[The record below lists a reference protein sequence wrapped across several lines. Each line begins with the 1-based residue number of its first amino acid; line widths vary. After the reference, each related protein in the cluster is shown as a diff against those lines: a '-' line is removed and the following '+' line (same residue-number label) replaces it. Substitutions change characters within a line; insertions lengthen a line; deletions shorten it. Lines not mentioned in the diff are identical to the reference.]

1 LGYFYKLN
9 LSTQLNI
16 EEGKKMGK
24 KEEIIAVIT
33 PALEV
38 LGFYLE
44 DVTITSAGRRSMLT
58 VIVDGDTHLSLD
70 QVTAATK
77 GISEIVEG
85 IQSLGQTPFT
95 LEVTSPGLDRPL
107 TKPRHWRKNI
117 DRLVKVIL
125 LDGSEV
131 KGRVK
136 DVSETFV
143 TIDEQVINFT
153 DIKRATLEIEFKQVG
168 K

>member
-1 LGYFYKLN
+1 
-9 LSTQLNI
+9 
-16 EEGKKMGK
+16 MGK
-24 KEEIIAVIT
+24 KEEISAAIT
-33 PALEV
+33 PALSD

-44 DVTITSAGRRSMLT
+44 DITITSAGRRSMLT

-70 QVTAATK
+70 QVTVATK
-77 GISEIVEG
+77 AISEIVEN
-85 IQSLGQTPFT
+85 IQSLGQAPFT

-117 DRLVKVIL
+117 DRLVKIVL
-125 LDGSEV
+125 FDGKEI

-136 DVSETFV
+136 DATEISV
-143 TIDEQVINFT
+143 TVDEQVVKFS

>member
-1 LGYFYKLN
+1 
-9 LSTQLNI
+9 
-16 EEGKKMGK
+16 MGK
-24 KEEIIAVIT
+24 KEEISAAIT
-33 PALEV
+33 PALSD

-44 DVTITSAGRRSMLT
+44 DITITSAGRRSMIT

-70 QVTAATK
+70 QVTVATK
-77 GISEIVEG
+77 AIGEIVEN
-85 IQSLGQTPFT
+85 IQSLGESAFT

-117 DRLVKVIL
+117 DRLVKIIL
-125 LDGSEV
+125 LDGKEI

-136 DVSETFV
+136 DVSEITV
-143 TIDEQVINFT
+143 TVDEQVINFSE
-153 DIKRATLEIEFKQVG
+153 IKRATLEIEFKQVG

>member
-1 LGYFYKLN
+1 
-9 LSTQLNI
+9 
-16 EEGKKMGK
+16 MGK
-24 KEEIIAVIT
+24 KEEISAAIT
-33 PALEV
+33 PALSD

-44 DVTITSAGRRSMLT
+44 DITITSAGRRSMLT

-70 QVTAATK
+70 QVTVATK
-77 GISEIVEG
+77 AISEIVEN
-85 IQSLGQTPFT
+85 IQSLGQAPFT

-117 DRLVKVIL
+117 DRLVKIVL
-125 LDGSEV
+125 FDGKEI

-136 DVSETFV
+136 DATEISATV
-143 TIDEQVINFT
+143 DEQVVKFS

>member
-1 LGYFYKLN
+1 
-9 LSTQLNI
+9 
-16 EEGKKMGK
+16 MGK
-24 KEEIIAVIT
+24 KEEISAVIT
-33 PALEV
+33 PALAI

-44 DVTITSAGRRSMLT
+44 DITITTAGKRSMLT

-77 GISEIVEG
+77 AISELVEN
-85 IQSLGQTPFT
+85 IQSLGDSPFT
-95 LEVTSPGLDRPL
+95 LEVTSPGIDRPL

-117 DRLVKVIL
+117 DRLVKIVL
-125 LDGSEV
+125 QDGKEV
-131 KGRVK
+131 KGRIK
-136 DVSETFV
+136 DASELSATV
-143 TIDEQVINFT
+143 DQQVILFT

>member
-1 LGYFYKLN
+1 
-9 LSTQLNI
+9 
-16 EEGKKMGK
+16 MGK
-24 KEEIIAVIT
+24 KEEISAAIT
-33 PALEV
+33 PALSD

-44 DVTITSAGRRSMLT
+44 DITITSAGRRSMLT

-70 QVTAATK
+70 QVTVATK
-77 GISEIVEG
+77 AISEIVEN
-85 IQSLGQTPFT
+85 IQSLGQAPFT

-117 DRLVKVIL
+117 DRLVNIVL
-125 LDGSEV
+125 LDGKEV

-136 DVSETFV
+136 DATEISATV
-143 TIDEQVINFT
+143 DEQVVKFS